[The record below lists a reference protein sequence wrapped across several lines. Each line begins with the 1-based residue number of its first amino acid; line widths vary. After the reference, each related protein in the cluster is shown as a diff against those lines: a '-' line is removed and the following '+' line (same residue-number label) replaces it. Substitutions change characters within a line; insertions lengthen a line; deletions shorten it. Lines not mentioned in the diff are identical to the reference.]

1 MIFNKNN
8 YEIINTKEVYIH
20 DDVLE
25 QLSFDRENRKLILDM
40 HKYCRIKDNQWY
52 KVDEK
57 YKIIYNDVLGFTM
70 TSCDFWGAS
79 ERIDTIWVHTSKD
92 YILIPELQKR
102 LVKESFSSYD
112 ISIDYIESMISFIS
126 GDRLRVVSKEIVTEA
141 LKID

>member
-57 YKIIYNDVLGFTM
+57 YKII
-70 TSCDFWGAS
+70 
-79 ERIDTIWVHTSKD
+79 
-92 YILIPELQKR
+92 
-102 LVKESFSSYD
+102 
-112 ISIDYIESMISFIS
+112 
-126 GDRLRVVSKEIVTEA
+126 
-141 LKID
+141 